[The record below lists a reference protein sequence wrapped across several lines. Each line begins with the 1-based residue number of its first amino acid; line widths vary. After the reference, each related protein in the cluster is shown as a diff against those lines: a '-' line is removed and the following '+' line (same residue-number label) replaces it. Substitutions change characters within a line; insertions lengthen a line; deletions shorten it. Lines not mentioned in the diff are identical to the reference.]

1 MQAAYDSE
9 ANAIS
14 IALKPG
20 VHAEKADSRHPR
32 AVVALSHGKPVEV
45 QLLYPD
51 LGLDEPL
58 RTTARGYGLDPQV
71 LIAAAQ
77 AALALPD
84 RTVSL
89 EIAAPFPAT

>member
-1 MQAAYDSE
+1 MRAAYDSE

-20 VHAEKADSRHPR
+20 AHAETADSSYPR
-32 AVVALSHGKPVEV
+32 AVVALNHGEPVEL

-51 LGLDEPL
+51 LGLEEPL
-58 RTTARGYGLDPQV
+58 RAAARGYDLDPQA

-84 RTVSL
+84 RTLSL
-89 EIAAPFPAT
+89 EIDTRFAA

>member
-1 MQAAYDSE
+1 MRAAYDSE

-14 IALKPG
+14 IALKPD
-20 VHAEKADSRHPR
+20 VHAERADSSHPR
-32 AVVALSHGKPVEV
+32 AVVALSHGEPVEL

-51 LGLDEPL
+51 LGFEELL
-58 RTTARGYGLDPQV
+58 RTAAHGYGLDAQA

-77 AALALPD
+77 VALALPD

-89 EIAAPFPAT
+89 EVDAPFSV